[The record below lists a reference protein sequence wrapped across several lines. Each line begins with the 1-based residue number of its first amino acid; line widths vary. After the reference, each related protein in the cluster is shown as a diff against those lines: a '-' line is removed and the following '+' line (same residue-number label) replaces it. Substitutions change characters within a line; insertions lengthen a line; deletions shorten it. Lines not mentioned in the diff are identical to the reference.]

1 MWFFVNTDRHRNT
14 NRKSHPNP
22 SAAGVGD
29 KFHKLDETYDSGVG
43 DKFHKLDE
51 THDGVLYL
59 YAPSGRL
66 EIGFVFGF
74 GLWCT

>member
-1 MWFFVNTDRHRNT
+1 MRDT
-14 NRKSHPNP
+14 SNP
-22 SAAGVGD
+22 SGAGAGD

-51 THDGVLYL
+51 THDGVLYT
-59 YAPSGRL
+59 PSGRL